1 MTTGRTTVLVTL
13 TGRDRPGVTSR
24 LFSELAGHELT
35 VEDIEQVVI
44 RGRLVLGVLLACEGD
59 PDLTGIHRSV
69 RALAADLDMDA
80 EITTGWGEL
89 PRRRGRLHVTV
100 VGSPLLPSAVAA
112 IASRIAASGANI
124 DRIDRLA
131 DRPVTCIELDVSGAD
146 PDALRAALTSE
157 AVRQRVDVAVQR
169 GGLHRRAMRLIV
181 MDVDS
186 TLISAEVIDLLAAR
200 AGCAEQVAKITASA
214 MRGDVDFAAAL
225 RERVALLAGLDASV
239 LDEVRRKVT
248 LAPGARTLIKTLRHL
263 GFRCGIVSGGFTQL
277 TDALAADLGLDYAAA
292 NTLEIAEGKLTGQL
306 TGPVIDRAGKAA
318 ALRQFAER
326 AGVPLSQTVA
336 VGDGANDLD
345 MIAAAGMG
353 IAFNAKQAVRDAA
366 DASVSV
372 PYLDTV
378 LYLLG
383 VSRDE
388 VGGRRRPRRGRLIR
402 LRRTP
407 CASEPGGRRHVAGRG
422 VQSAASSPAAGRHGR
437 PAFAEPDDRQRAGG
451 ERDVRAAGQPGD
463 QMRRGRVVAH
473 REHGLR
479 VVRLLV
485 DQVQQVLGARVVDPG
500 FEAHRTGVR
509 RRRSQGRAHLLPG
522 LPGAPGRGTQH
533 QVGPDALGQQP
544 PACRGG
550 VPAAAAGQRALHVAD
565 PRLTGRLGVPQ
576 HHQRVPAVHPVAS
589 LLAEHHQTTAAPS
602 WPGAC
607 RSPCRRRAA
616 APRS

>member
-24 LFSELAGHELT
+24 LFSGLATHELT
-35 VEDIEQVVI
+35 VADIEQVVI
-44 RGRLVLGVLLACEGD
+44 RGRLVLGVLLASDGD

-69 RALAADLDMDA
+69 RALAADLDMEA
-80 EITTGWGEL
+80 EITTGWGEP

-112 IASRIAASGANI
+112 IAGQIAASGANI

-146 PDALRAALTSE
+146 PDALRASLTRE
-157 AVRQRVDVAVQR
+157 AVQQRVDVAVQR

-186 TLISAEVIDLLAAR
+186 TLTSAEGIDLLAAR
-200 AGCAEQVAKITASA
+200 AGCAEQVAKITAA
-214 MRGDVDFAAAL
+214 TMRGDIDFAASL
-225 RERVALLAGLDASV
+225 RERVALLAGLDAGV
-239 LDEVRRKVT
+239 LDEVRREIT
-248 LAPGARTLIKTLRHL
+248 LAPGASTLIKTLRHL

-277 TDALAADLGLDYAAA
+277 TDALAAGLGLDYAAA
-292 NTLEIAEGKLTGQL
+292 NTLEIAGGKLTGKL

-318 ALRQFAER
+318 ALRQFAEQ

-345 MIAAAGMG
+345 MITAAGMG

-388 VGGRRRPRRGRLIR
+388 VEADDGP
-402 LRRTP
+402 
-407 CASEPGGRRHVAGRG
+407 
-422 VQSAASSPAAGRHGR
+422 AASG
-437 PAFAEPDDRQRAGG
+437 
-451 ERDVRAAGQPGD
+451 
-463 QMRRGRVVAH
+463 
-473 REHGLR
+473 
-479 VVRLLV
+479 
-485 DQVQQVLGARVVDPG
+485 
-500 FEAHRTGVR
+500 
-509 RRRSQGRAHLLPG
+509 
-522 LPGAPGRGTQH
+522 
-533 QVGPDALGQQP
+533 
-544 PACRGG
+544 
-550 VPAAAAGQRALHVAD
+550 
-565 PRLTGRLGVPQ
+565 
-576 HHQRVPAVHPVAS
+576 
-589 LLAEHHQTTAAPS
+589 
-602 WPGAC
+602 
-607 RSPCRRRAA
+607 
-616 APRS
+616 